1 MSQENVETVRRY
13 WRANEDRGLDALPEF
28 FDEQVVWRAI
38 EGAPDDVGEMRGIE
52 ALRRYVEDWFG
63 TFADITAVPIEVLG
77 LDGDRVLAV
86 VRVKGRARLS
96 GVETE
101 LSYAIVYTLTDGKIV
116 RGHEYVDR
124 AAALDAAGREE

>member
-13 WRANEDRGLDALPEF
+13 WRANEDRGLDALSEF
-28 FDEQVVWRAI
+28 FDEQVVWQAI
-38 EGAPDDVGEMRGIE
+38 EGAPDDVGGMRGIE
-52 ALRRYVEDWFG
+52 ALRRYVEDWYG
-63 TFADITAVPIEVLG
+63 TFADITAVPIEVLD
-77 LDGDRVLAV
+77 LDDDRVLAV

-101 LSYAIVYTLTDGKIV
+101 LTYAIVYTLTDGKVV